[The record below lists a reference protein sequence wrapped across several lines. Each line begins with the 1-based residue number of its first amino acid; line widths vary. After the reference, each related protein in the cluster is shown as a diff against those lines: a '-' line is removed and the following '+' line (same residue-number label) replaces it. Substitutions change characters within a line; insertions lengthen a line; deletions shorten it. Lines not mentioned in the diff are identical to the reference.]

1 MPRVSDA
8 HRAARREQIAE
19 AALQVLARYG
29 SEASIAQIV
38 AECGLSAGAIYGNFE
53 NKAELARYIAGQ
65 LLHRR
70 IGTLDDAVSDGRVR
84 TPVEVLR
91 LFMTLQRT
99 PPDLS
104 VLLQFWGEATVDPEL
119 HAVMEH
125 RAEEL
130 RDAFERALQPWARA
144 QPDGD
149 DALVARTAQLCIIM
163 CQGFLANTALFG
175 WMSGEE
181 YLDAAERAFGL
192 PPDEE
197 HRGRL
202 SRPPTPPTE
211 RG

>member
-19 AALQVLARYG
+19 AALQVLSRNG
-29 SEASIAQIV
+29 SETSIAQIV

-70 IGTLDDAVSDGRVR
+70 IGTLDDAVSDGQIR

-99 PPDLS
+99 LPDLS

-119 HAVMEH
+119 HAVLEH
-125 RAEEL
+125 RSEEL
-130 RDAFERALQPWARA
+130 RTAFERALVPWASA

-149 DALVARTAQLCIIM
+149 DGLGARTAQLCIIM
-163 CQGFLANTALFG
+163 CQGFLANSALFG
-175 WMSGEE
+175 WMNGAD
-181 YLDAAERAFGL
+181 YLDAAERAFGS
-192 PPDEE
+192 PPA
-197 HRGRL
+197 
-202 SRPPTPPTE
+202 
-211 RG
+211 